1 MKENPATADEF
12 KDSHGYLI
20 NDIWYPRVTSIVSIK
35 AKPALYRFYAGVG
48 NFEAGEAI
56 KMQKKVNDLNKKLE
70 KIEVEVTE
78 GNVKLK
84 LKGAISMLD
93 SMSKI
98 EEIEVNGIPVKNFN
112 KALKTGNKEIMKKV
126 RKLAKSGEL
135 GDLGML
141 R

>member
-1 MKENPATADEF
+1 MFGK
-12 KDSHGYLI
+12 
-20 NDIWYPRVTSIVSIK
+20 IK
-35 AKPALYRFYAGVG
+35 
-48 NFEAGEAI
+48 EAGEAI

>member
-1 MKENPATADEF
+1 MFGK
-12 KDSHGYLI
+12 
-20 NDIWYPRVTSIVSIK
+20 IK
-35 AKPALYRFYAGVG
+35 
-48 NFEAGEAI
+48 EAGEAI

-112 KALKTGNKEIMKKV
+112 KALKNGNKEIMKKV